1 VGEVF
6 DKDSIPAMAT
16 IVAWLA
22 LGIALAALGY
32 AWKLN
37 QELETAGRRLDRYN
51 KALFDTNDELR
62 RVQERL
68 QDESARLRV
77 ALRRQASTPPFSPE
91 MTVREALLMH
101 PQTEQVLA
109 GFHLGGCDHCAVEPD
124 ATLAQASAQA
134 GIDVQQ
140 LVGNLNLLVSR
151 SAAIGEA
158 QAVKLPNVALEF

>member
-1 VGEVF
+1 
-6 DKDSIPAMAT
+6 MT
-16 IVAWLA
+16 TMVAWLA
-22 LGIALAALGY
+22 LGVALVALGY

-51 KALFDTNDELR
+51 KALFDANDELR

-68 QDESARLRV
+68 QEESARLRV
-77 ALRRQASTPPFSPE
+77 ALRQQAPNPSFAPE

-101 PQTEQVLA
+101 PQTEQILA

-124 ATLAQASAQA
+124 VTLAQASAQA

-140 LVGNLNLLVSR
+140 LVGNLNLLVGR
-151 SAAIGEA
+151 SAANGTP
-158 QAVKLPNVALEF
+158 QLVKLPNVALEI